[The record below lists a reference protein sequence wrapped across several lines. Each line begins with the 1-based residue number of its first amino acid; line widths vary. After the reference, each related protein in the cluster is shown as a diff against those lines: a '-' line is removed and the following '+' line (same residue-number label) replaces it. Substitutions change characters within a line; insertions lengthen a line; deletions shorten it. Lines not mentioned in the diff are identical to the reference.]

1 MNWIFDLDFYCYIER
16 TLATSR
22 HLKPSQVIYRIIYT
36 LRPVASLKKK
46 SFKGE
51 VFKNFSLFPIPVYNQ
66 LFKIEDDRYTVQ
78 LLNLEKT
85 YFPKINWADLEY
97 GRLWNYNLQYADFLK
112 QEDLS
117 IEVRKHLILDL
128 YKWLYDGKLSPEP
141 YPASLRIMNVIRF
154 LQEHQYAVQYSQQI
168 LDGLY
173 SELHYLSGRIEYH
186 LSGNHLL
193 ENGFALMMGGAFLN
207 QRKFFQTGK
216 NILKKEMAEQILDD
230 GAHYER
236 SPMYHSL
243 MLFRVLETVFYLS
256 DDSDLNHS
264 LKEYASRMIS
274 WLRNMTFG
282 NGSFAHFNDSTD
294 GVAPGLV
301 EILKLAGNCDVPA
314 DLEIPLS
321 DSGYRKFKSKDFEL
335 IVDVEGIKP
344 VHQPGHAHAD
354 PLSFIL
360 HSSNQPV
367 IVDPAISTYEAGER
381 RNWERSSKAHNVA
394 TVQDENSADAWR
406 AFRVGRRPEVTL
418 LKDTNHELY
427 ARLEYKTRSGKFL
440 KQERIIA
447 VEEHLITINDRVL
460 ADEAATGRLYFAPS
474 VSVES
479 NDQNSVQLS
488 SDCSISF
495 EGISDLSIF
504 TYRYNE
510 GFNKQKE
517 ASGISYN
524 FIDQCSFK
532 IRIG

>member
-1 MNWIFDLDFYCYIER
+1 MGFFRNIER
-16 TLATSR
+16 ILATVR
-22 HLKPSQVIYRIIYT
+22 YLKPSQVLYRINYA
-36 LRPVASLKKK
+36 LRPVSSLKKMP
-46 SFKGE
+46 FDGE
-51 VFKNFSLFPIPVYNQ
+51 VRKDFNLAPVPGPAQ
-66 LFKIEDDRYTVQ
+66 LLKVDSDQYTVQ
-78 LLNLEKT
+78 LLNLK
-85 YFPKINWADLEY
+85 KIYRSEIDWADLEF

-112 QEDLS
+112 QKDLP
-117 IEVRKHLILDL
+117 IEIREHLILDL
-128 YKWLYDGKLSPEP
+128 YKWLYDGKLRLEP
-141 YPASLRIMNVIRF
+141 YPSSLRIMNVIRF
-154 LQEHQYAVQYSQQI
+154 LQEHPDADQHSQQI

-173 SELHYLSGRIEYH
+173 SELHYLSGHIEYH

-207 QRKFFQTGK
+207 QKNFFQTGRK
-216 NILKKEMAEQILDD
+216 ILNQELAEQILAD

-243 MLFRVLETVFYLS
+243 MLVRVLEAVSYLLES
-256 DDSDLNHS
+256 DEMKSS
-264 LKEYASRMIS
+264 MKEYASRMIC
-274 WLRNMTFG
+274 WLRNMIFS

-294 GVAPGLV
+294 GVAPGLDA
-301 EILKLAGNCDVPA
+301 ILKLAGNCGVPP

-344 VHQPGHAHAD
+344 DHQPGHAHAD
-354 PLSFIL
+354 SLSFIL
-360 HSSNQPV
+360 HSGNQPV
-367 IVDPAISTYEAGER
+367 IVDPAISTYETGER